1 MNLSAVV
8 HPMSGARDRATI
20 YGIVNDIWTPVTG
33 TITDMTVIINALT
46 TVEATNKELHCPC
59 THAHTQQWDKCDL
72 FNNTLDSIVSKIRE
86 PGQSHHAS
94 SQESKA
100 TSPHITKAFLRSDG
114 AGCYHS
120 NNLIAFLEQ
129 SLSHTGIKVMRYVE
143 WLQEYGG
150 VEIKKEA
157 INLFT

>member
-1 MNLSAVV
+1 M
-8 HPMSGARDRATI
+8 
-20 YGIVNDIWTPVTG
+20 
-33 TITDMTVIINALT
+33 
-46 TVEATNKELHCPC
+46 
-59 THAHTQQWDKCDL
+59 
-72 FNNTLDSIVSKIRE
+72 SKIRE
-86 PGQSHHAS
+86 PGESHHAS

-100 TSPHITKAFLRSDG
+100 TSPHITKAFLRSDAYG

-143 WLQEYGG
+143 RLQEYGG